1 MCLKGKSRTEDD
13 MLSLLTQKPKS
24 LVCYICGR
32 EFGTTS
38 LEIHL
43 KTCKKKWDWEQD
55 QKPPEERRPLP
66 EPPEDFEAIMAGNY
80 DDSMMEKY
88 NQAAFDNYNFKAL
101 EKCTGCG
108 RTFNL
113 EALAKHQKHCLKDK
127 KKSESPPQLT
137 PAQV

>member
-1 MCLKGKSRTEDD
+1 MFEEILNGNRDESIIQQYNETATKQFKEEVLERCDGCGRTFQPEALIKHQKMCLKGKSQTEDD

-66 EPPEDFEAIMAGNY
+66 EPPENFEAIMAGNY
-80 DDSMMEKY
+80 DDSMME
-88 NQAAFDNYNFKAL
+88 
-101 EKCTGCG
+101 
-108 RTFNL
+108 
-113 EALAKHQKHCLKDK
+113 
-127 KKSESPPQLT
+127 
-137 PAQV
+137 